1 MSEASPTPQ
10 STSMS
15 VNLQGDSSLQVE
27 ITDAVSKQDKV
38 KFTVQG

>member
-1 MSEASPTPQ
+1 MSETSPTPQ

-15 VNLQGDSSLQVE
+15 VDLQRDNSLQVE
-27 ITDAVSKQDKV
+27 ITDSVSKQDKV